1 MSNAKNLIPNSERTP
16 EERREIARKGGKAS
30 SISRGF
36 RSAVK
41 KRIREN
47 PELIE
52 NIIDELFDMAVDGRD
67 LKAIEML
74 IDLNGESPRQQE
86 IKIKQKDLKIK
97 QENAENNNW

>member
-1 MSNAKNLIPNSERTP
+1 MSNAENLIKNSERTP

-30 SISRGF
+30 GISRGF

-41 KRIREN
+41 KRIREH

-97 QENAENNNW
+97 QENADNNNW

>member
-1 MSNAKNLIPNSERTP
+1 MSNAKNLIQNSDRTP

-30 SISRGF
+30 GISRGF

-41 KRIREN
+41 KRIREH

-52 NIIDELFDMAVDGRD
+52 NIIDELFEMAIDGRD

-86 IKIKQKDLKIK
+86 IKIKQKELKIK
-97 QENAENNNW
+97 QENADNNNW

>member
-30 SISRGF
+30 GISRGF

-52 NIIDELFDMAVDGRD
+52 NIIDELFEMAIEGRD
-67 LKAIEML
+67 LKAMEML